1 METLTPQDEQLNVQL
16 CKLPV
21 IKELQSQDAEII
33 EDLESLKDG
42 QVAIDKKVDDGFAK
56 GKERMDGL
64 ENMFKNHISRTEEM
78 HKENQNA
85 YNDLKAEI
93 KDNKF
98 KDVTQELKEKN
109 AEIQAIKDKFWGAV
123 KMVMNTVLSIIA
135 GGLVIYLFK

>member
-1 METLTPQDEQLNVQL
+1 METLSPQEQALNGQV
-16 CKLPV
+16 CNLPV
-21 IKELQSQDAEII
+21 IKELQAQDAEII
-33 EDLESLKDG
+33 KDLEGLKDG
-42 QVAIDKKVDDGFAK
+42 QIAIDRKVDTGFAK

-78 HKENQNA
+78 HKENQSA
-85 YNDLKAEI
+85 YSDLKAEI

-123 KMVMNTVLSIIA
+123 KMVANAVLSVIA
-135 GGLVIYLFK
+135 GGAIVYFFK